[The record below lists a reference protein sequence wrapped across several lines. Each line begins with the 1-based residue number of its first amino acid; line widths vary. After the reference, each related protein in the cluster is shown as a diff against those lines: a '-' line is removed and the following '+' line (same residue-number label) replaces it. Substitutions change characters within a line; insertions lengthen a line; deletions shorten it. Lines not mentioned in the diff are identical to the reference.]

1 MKNIIS
7 ITLMIFVLSACAS
20 TQEKLSAFGSSLAS
34 GTAKLMPRKNNQQDT
49 SASQS
54 GGAGTTHGMAMM
66 MNNDQEKP
74 IDYIPEAL
82 GNYTWEITTSES
94 MAQNYFNQGMQL
106 RWAYNVSEAAR
117 SMAEARRIDPN
128 CAICYWGE
136 AFALGSFL
144 NAHMTTEKGVQGRK
158 AILMAAELAEGNT
171 SQMEQD
177 LIKATV
183 VRYPENW
190 TTEISRD
197 KQARQPTYQAFSD
210 AMAEVYEKYPDN
222 HEIATV
228 YAQSL
233 FMLEERRGYRDL
245 NSSSLIHL
253 HNILTGVLDE
263 DITHPGA
270 CHLYIHATESTT
282 EPGRAEV
289 CADHLSDSVP
299 IASHIQHMPSHTYN
313 EIGRWGKAVIA
324 NTKAQQSDL
333 QAKVN
338 KGFSYGD
345 SHNIHMLLYAAS
357 YDGQG
362 SVAMQAGRDY
372 RKITDMSPYEVLT
385 QIRFGRFDDV
395 LANDNKPEDTYSAAV
410 WTFAKGYAQLKT
422 GNIQA
427 AKDTHAKV
435 LKSHEAMTG
444 SFRGDSKKNLTEIVA
459 LILAGEI
466 AFTEGDT
473 DEAIRY
479 FEKSVKMEDA
489 LEFSEP
495 EPLPFA
501 ARHWLG
507 AALLQVGDSQRA
519 EKAYREELADHPH
532 NGWSLYGLKEALMA
546 QNIDGSAV
554 NKDLE
559 ESWARSNLWIT
570 SSRF

>member
-20 TQEKLSAFGSSLAS
+20 TQEKLSAFGSSVAS
-34 GTAKLMPRKNNQQDT
+34 GAAKLMPRKNNQQDT

-54 GGAGTTHGMAMM
+54 SGAGTTHGMAMM

-82 GNYTWEITTSES
+82 GNYTWEVTTSEP

-106 RWAYNVSEAAR
+106 RWAYNVNEAAR

-158 AILMAAELAEGNT
+158 AILIAAELAEGNT

-177 LIKATV
+177 LIQATV

-197 KQARQPTYQAFSD
+197 KQARQPTYRAFAD
-210 AMAEVYEKYPDN
+210 AMAEVYKKYPDN
-222 HEIATV
+222 HQIATV
-228 YAQSL
+228 YAVSL

-253 HNILTGVLDE
+253 HNVLTGVLDE

-282 EPGRAEV
+282 EPGRAEA
-289 CADHLSDSVP
+289 CADHLSDAVP
-299 IASHIQHMPSHTYN
+299 VASHIQHMPSHTYN
-313 EIGRWGKAVIA
+313 EIGRWDKAVIA
-324 NTKAQQSDL
+324 NTKAQQSD
-333 QAKVN
+333 QRAKMN

-395 LANDNKPEDTYSAAV
+395 LTNDNKPEDAYSAAV

-427 AKDTHAKV
+427 AKDAHVKV
-435 LKSHEAMTG
+435 LNSHETMSG

-466 AFTEGDT
+466 ALTEGDT

-479 FEKSVKMEDA
+479 FEKSVQMEDA
-489 LEFSEP
+489 LAFSEP

-507 AALLQVGDSQRA
+507 AALLHAGDYQGA
-519 EKAYREELADHPH
+519 EKTYREELADHPH

-546 QNIDGSAV
+546 QNINDPAV
-554 NKDLE
+554 NDDLE
-559 ESWARSNLWIT
+559 KSWARSNLWIT

>member
-20 TQEKLSAFGSSLAS
+20 TQEKLSAFGSSVAS
-34 GTAKLMPRKNNQQDT
+34 GAAKLMPRKNNQQDT

-54 GGAGTTHGMAMM
+54 SGAGTTHGMAMM

-82 GNYTWEITTSES
+82 GNYTWEVTTSEP

-106 RWAYNVSEAAR
+106 RWAYNVNEAAR

-158 AILMAAELAEGNT
+158 AILTAAELAEGNA

-177 LIKATV
+177 LIEATV

-190 TTEISRD
+190 TTEMSRD
-197 KQARQPTYQAFSD
+197 KQARQPTYRAFAD
-210 AMAEVYEKYPDN
+210 AMAEVYKKYPDN
-222 HEIATV
+222 HEIAAV
-228 YAQSL
+228 YAVSL

-253 HNILTGVLDE
+253 HNVLTGVLDE

-282 EPGRAEV
+282 EPGRAEL
-289 CADHLSDSVP
+289 CADHLSDAVP
-299 IASHIQHMPSHTYN
+299 VASHIQHMPSHTYN
-313 EIGRWGKAVIA
+313 EIGRWDKAVIA

-333 QAKVN
+333 RAKEN

-395 LANDNKPEDTYSAAV
+395 LANDNKPKDAYSAAV

-427 AKDTHAKV
+427 AKDAHAKV
-435 LKSHEAMTG
+435 LNSHETMSG

-466 AFTEGDT
+466 ALTEGDT

-479 FEKSVKMEDA
+479 FEKSVQMEDA
-489 LEFSEP
+489 LAFSEP

-507 AALLQVGDSQRA
+507 AALLYAGDYQGA

-546 QNIDGSAV
+546 QNINDPAV
-554 NKDLE
+554 NDDLE
-559 ESWARSNLWIT
+559 KSWARSNLWIT

>member
-20 TQEKLSAFGSSLAS
+20 TQEKLSAFGSSVAS
-34 GTAKLMPRKNNQQDT
+34 GAAKLMPRKNNQQDT

-82 GNYTWEITTSES
+82 GNYTWEITTSEA

-106 RWAYNVSEAAR
+106 RWAYNVNEAAR

-158 AILMAAELAEGNT
+158 AILIAAELAEGNT

-177 LIKATV
+177 LIQATV

-197 KQARQPTYQAFSD
+197 KQARQPTYRAFAD

-222 HEIATV
+222 HQIATV
-228 YAQSL
+228 YAVSL

-253 HNILTGVLDE
+253 HNVLTEVLDE

-282 EPGRAEV
+282 EPGRAEA
-289 CADHLSDSVP
+289 CADHLSDAVP
-299 IASHIQHMPSHTYN
+299 VASHIQHMPSHTYN
-313 EIGRWGKAVIA
+313 EIGRWDKAVIA
-324 NTKAQQSDL
+324 NTKAQQSD
-333 QAKVN
+333 QRAKMN

-395 LANDNKPEDTYSAAV
+395 LANDNKPEDAYSAAV

-435 LKSHEAMTG
+435 LKSHETMSG

-489 LEFSEP
+489 LAFSEP

-507 AALLQVGDSQRA
+507 ATLLHVGDYQGA
-519 EKAYREELADHPH
+519 ERAYREELADHPH

-546 QNIDGSAV
+546 QNINDPAV
-554 NKDLE
+554 NDDLE

>member
-7 ITLMIFVLSACAS
+7 ITLLTFVLSACAG
-20 TQEKLSAFGSSLAS
+20 TQEKLSAFGNSIAS
-34 GTAKLMPRKNNQQDT
+34 GAAKLIPTKNSQQDA

-82 GNYTWEITTSES
+82 GNYTWEINTNEP

-106 RWAYNVSEAAR
+106 RWAYNVNEAAR
-117 SMAEARRIDPN
+117 SMAEARRIDPK

-144 NAHMTTEKGVQGRK
+144 NAHMTTEKGVLGRK
-158 AILMAAELAEGNT
+158 AILTAAELAEGNA

-177 LIKATV
+177 LIEATV

-190 TTEISRD
+190 TTEMSRD
-197 KQARQPTYQAFSD
+197 KQARQPTYRAFAD
-210 AMAEVYEKYPDN
+210 AMAEVYKKYPDN
-222 HEIATV
+222 HEIAAV
-228 YAQSL
+228 YAVSL

-253 HNILTGVLDE
+253 HNVLTGVLDE

-282 EPGRAEV
+282 EPGRAEL
-289 CADHLSDSVP
+289 CADHLSDAVP
-299 IASHIQHMPSHTYN
+299 VASHIQHMPSHTYN
-313 EIGRWGKAVIA
+313 EIGRWDKAVIA

-333 QAKVN
+333 RAKEN

-395 LANDNKPEDTYSAAV
+395 LANDNKPKDAYSAAV

-427 AKDTHAKV
+427 AKETHSKV
-435 LKSHEAMTG
+435 LESHATMTG
-444 SFRGDSKKNLTEIVA
+444 TFRGDSKKNLTEIVA

-466 AFTEGDT
+466 ALTEGDT
-473 DEAIRY
+473 DEAILY
-479 FEKSVKMEDA
+479 FEKSVKMEDT

-507 AALLQVGDSQRA
+507 AALLQVGDYQGA
-519 EKAYREELADHPH
+519 ERTYREELADHPH
-532 NGWSLYGLKEALMA
+532 NGWSLFGLKEALVA
-546 QNIDGSAV
+546 QNIDDPAV

-559 ESWARSNLWIT
+559 ESWSRSNLWIT